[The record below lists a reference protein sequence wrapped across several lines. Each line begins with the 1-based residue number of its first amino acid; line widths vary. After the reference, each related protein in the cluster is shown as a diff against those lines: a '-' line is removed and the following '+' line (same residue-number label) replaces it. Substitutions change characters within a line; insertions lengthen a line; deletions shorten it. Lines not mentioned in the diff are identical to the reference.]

1 MLWTKLGV
9 QKVSS
14 QSQVSRKNLNVYT
27 FHSIFSIKKK
37 TVKQIYNITSK
48 VFSCRNLN
56 WLIENS
62 YLINW
67 NKYVCKICFRH
78 FESHLAHP
86 VDVIFERNDS
96 NNVGNE
102 VKELNTNGS
111 AVINMLNNSSI
122 SD

>member
-1 MLWTKLGV
+1 MDKVRSTKSQQPKSSF
-9 QKVSS
+9 QKEFKCIYISF
-14 QSQVSRKNLNVYT
+14 Y
-27 FHSIFSIKKK
+27 IFNQKK

-62 YLINW
+62 YLIIW
-67 NKYVCKICFRH
+67 NKYVCKICFKH

-86 VDVIFERNDS
+86 VDVIFERNGS
-96 NNVGNE
+96 NNIGNE